1 MGPRRRVARIVVT
14 RPRDRAEELA
24 SRLRELGHDVFICP
38 LIATESAGDE
48 PIDVAGYDWVIVT
61 SVSGAREL
69 RRRARGRMPRIAA
82 IGRATATAMGGAD
95 LVPQVATQ
103 EGLLAEFPRPAGRV
117 LFAAAAGARRLISDT
132 LGADFV
138 PLYRTRELSVEA
150 LPECDLIVLASAS
163 SARALGRLGA
173 RTPVVSLGPET
184 TRDARRAGL
193 VVAAEA
199 KTHDL
204 GGLVAA
210 VEAAVRDA
218 P

>member
-1 MGPRRRVARIVVT
+1 MFV
-14 RPRDRAEELA
+14 
-24 SRLRELGHDVFICP
+24 CP

-69 RRRARGRMPRIAA
+69 RRRARGRMPRVAA
-82 IGRATATAMGGAD
+82 IGRATAAAMGGAD

-117 LFAAAAGARRLISDT
+117 LFAAAMGARRLISDT

-163 SARALGRLGA
+163 SARALARLGA
-173 RTPVVSLGPET
+173 RAPVVSLGPET
-184 TRDARRAGL
+184 TRVARRAGL

-204 GGLVAA
+204 DGLVAA